1 MQKKFNNRQTPLGII
16 AILAGLAETFST
28 IVLKF
33 LPLEIQRI
41 FVWFV
46 MFFPILLVILF
57 FIVLYKKPKNFYSPY
72 DYRSDESF
80 LNDNSNNIT
89 INQLD
94 YTSSIIAHNEELTNT
109 QKEKMQK
116 SIENF
121 QNEIIKENTLKI
133 SINNTLIEANTV
145 KSFYRKI
152 FDYLTENKIDFKH
165 LVPFKTS
172 DSRYLISEKSVHPS
186 GAEFWAPLIYKNYY
200 IETNKNKVGAK
211 KDIIK
216 FLSKLNL
223 KIK

>member
-1 MQKKFNNRQTPLGII
+1 
-16 AILAGLAETFST
+16 
-28 IVLKF
+28 
-33 LPLEIQRI
+33 
-41 FVWFV
+41 

-133 SINNTLIEANTV
+133 SINNTLIEASTI
-145 KSFYRKI
+145 KSFYREI

-165 LVPFKTS
+165 LVPFKTG
-172 DSRYLISEKSVHPS
+172 DSRYLISEKPVHLS

-200 IETNKNKVGAK
+200 IETNKNKVDAK
-211 KDIIK
+211 KDIMK